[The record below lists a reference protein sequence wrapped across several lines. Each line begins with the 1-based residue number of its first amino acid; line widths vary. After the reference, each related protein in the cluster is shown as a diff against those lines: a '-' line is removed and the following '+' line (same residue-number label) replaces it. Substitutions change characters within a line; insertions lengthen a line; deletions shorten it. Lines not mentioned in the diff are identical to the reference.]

1 MDNDNEQ
8 YAQRHVRNRIAS
20 GVILV
25 GIGLVLFADKLGVIL
40 PHWLL
45 TWPMLVV
52 VIGLYSGFKHNFSNA
67 SWIIITAVGA
77 VFLWDEMVLD
87 LSLKPYVVPIV
98 LVALGLIII
107 LRPKKRNRF
116 WGDYRQQKWERKW
129 GQRQNWYSG
138 EEYEKATAGADP
150 LSDDLININCVLS
163 GVQRTVISK
172 TFKGGRISCVLGGAE
187 IDFTKADIQGTA
199 VLQLHEILGGITLY
213 VPSNW
218 SVRNNISGILH
229 GVEDERRGAVQED
242 PGKVLLLQGSAV
254 LAGVEIKSY

>member
-1 MDNDNEQ
+1 MDNDQEQ
-8 YAQRHVRNRIAS
+8 YAQRHIRNRIAS

-25 GIGLVLFADKLGVIL
+25 GIGLVLFADKLGVFI
-40 PHWLL
+40 PHWML

-67 SWIIITAVGA
+67 SWIIITAVG
-77 VFLWDEMVLD
+77 VIFLWDEMMLA
-87 LSLKPYVVPIV
+87 LSLKPYLVPVI
-98 LVALGLIII
+98 LVAAGLIII
-107 LRPKKRNRF
+107 LRPKKNNRF
-116 WGDYRQQKWERKW
+116 LGGHGQEKWERKW
-129 GQRQNWYSG
+129 ERRHYRYSN
-138 EEYEKATAGADP
+138 EAYEKATAGADP

-199 VLQLHEILGGITLY
+199 VLQLHQILGGITLI

-218 SVRNNISGILH
+218 AVRNNISGVLH